1 MSEKIP
7 SIKFHNGYEYPILG
21 LGTWNSKPGEVVAAV
36 KDAIDVGYTHFDC
49 AFVYGNEEQVGEA
62 LSAKI
67 KEGVVKRGDLFITSK
82 LWCTAHKKELVVDA
96 LKKTLS
102 NLQLTY
108 LDLYLVHWPMGFKE
122 GDDLFPVDA
131 NGKILPSES
140 YFTETWKGMEECVKQ
155 GLARSIGISNFN
167 IKQIED
173 VLSVAEIKPA
183 NNQVECHPYLNQ
195 KELIDFCKEKDITI
209 TAYSPL
215 GSPDRPSAT
224 PNDPV
229 LLEDPTIKDLAKKY
243 DKTPAQILIRYQIQR
258 GIPVIPKSVT
268 KSRIESNF
276 KVFDFTISDDDM
288 TKLNSLNRNY
298 RMVNFDMCDQHK
310 DYPFTKN

>member
-67 KEGVVKRGDLFITSK
+67 KEGVVNRSDLFITSK

-229 LLEDPTIKDLAKKY
+229 LLEDPTVKDLAKKY